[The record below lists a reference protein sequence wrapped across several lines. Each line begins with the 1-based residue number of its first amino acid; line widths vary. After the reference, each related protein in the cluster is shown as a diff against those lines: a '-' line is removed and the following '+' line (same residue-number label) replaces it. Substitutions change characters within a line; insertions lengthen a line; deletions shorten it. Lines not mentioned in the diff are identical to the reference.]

1 MALFKKSTSNKKEKY
16 FSCATIITQGTHCV
30 GSIIGDD
37 SIQIEGEVRGDV
49 QVNNVVIIGKNARVR
64 GNIKAQQIISS
75 GETEGE
81 ILCDSVELLEHAH
94 TVGKIKANKI
104 LIKGRYYGEIVTGGL
119 FVHEHAKLNSS
130 IQAKSIVVGGDIE
143 GTTICRELKITPTG
157 RIKGKTFAERIINQG
172 GHVEGFI
179 GRYSELVQN
188 NPQLLRYAHIFN
200 TPEETILLSY
210 NDYHVDV
217 KEEVQKRSE
226 DTNDGAN
233 NEDGKRGNS
242 TISGLE

>member
-1 MALFKKSTSNKKEKY
+1 MALFRKSASVKKEKY
-16 FSCATIITQGTHCV
+16 FSCATIVTQGTHCV

-49 QVNNVVIIGKNARVR
+49 QVNSVVIIGKSARVI
-64 GNIKAQQIISS
+64 GNIKAQQVISS

-81 ILCDSVELLEHAH
+81 IICDALELLEHAR

-104 LIKGRYYGEIVTGGL
+104 LIKGRYQGEIVTGGL
-119 FVHEHAKLNSS
+119 FIHNHAKLNCS
-130 IQAKSIVVGGDIE
+130 IQAKSVVVGGDIE
-143 GTTICRELKITPTG
+143 GTIICRELKITPTG

-200 TPEETILLSY
+200 TPDTILLGY

-217 KEEVQKRSE
+217 KEEIEKRSQ
-226 DTNDGAN
+226 DA
-233 NEDGKRGNS
+233 NEDNNDSDNVIITGF
-242 TISGLE
+242 E